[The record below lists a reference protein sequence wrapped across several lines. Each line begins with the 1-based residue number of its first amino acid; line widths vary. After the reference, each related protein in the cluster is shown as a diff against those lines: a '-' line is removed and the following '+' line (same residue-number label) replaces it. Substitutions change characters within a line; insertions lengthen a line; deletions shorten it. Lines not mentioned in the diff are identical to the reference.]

1 MGGLFPRP
9 LPQLGACS
17 PQLRLL
23 FFYRSARLPSDS
35 SQTTRGLP
43 WLRAWRACVCLQVW
57 LTQPE
62 VHPFRCTVKW
72 LLGGSQ
78 GCATANGERSTTE
91 APKRPS
97 AAPLPLPALPSLG
110 HRGLFFSA
118 RPAVWTGRVVLCEA
132 SDGSQ
137 PPTVLPS
144 SVWLSGL
151 PLCWGHGASVHLAS
165 VPPWH
170 VLGTGSRTKPRDA

>member
-17 PQLRLL
+17 PQLRPL
-23 FFYRSARLPSDS
+23 FFYRSARPPP
-35 SQTTRGLP
+35 TAVRPREAFPVYEPGG
-43 WLRAWRACVCLQVW
+43 RACASRCGS
-57 LTQPE
+57 QPE
-62 VHPFRCTVKW
+62 VHPSRCTVKW
-72 LLGGSQ
+72 FLGGSR
-78 GCATANGERSTTE
+78 GCATANGERSTTG

-110 HRGLFFSA
+110 HHGLFLSA
-118 RPAVWTGRVVLCEA
+118 RPAVWTGRVVQCEA
-132 SDGSQ
+132 SDGS
-137 PPTVLPS
+137 PSPAVLPS
-144 SVWLSGL
+144 SVWPSGL
-151 PLCWGHGASVHLAS
+151 PLCWDHGASIHLAS